1 VTLACF
7 GWIHNKNDL
16 ATTIQVL
23 VKVLSLQNSL
33 LKQTSEAGRSEVEFA
48 ADPEWEFRALAT
60 QFVL

>member
-1 VTLACF
+1 
-7 GWIHNKNDL
+7 
-16 ATTIQVL
+16 VL

-48 ADPEWEFRALAT
+48 ADPEWGFRALAT